1 MSPRRAAWLLGLLL
15 LAGCGGISYDGIPT
29 SRTPAPP
36 AMNASLAGGQTY
48 RVVAGD
54 TIDGVAQQFGL
65 PVQALIQANGLAMPY
80 ELRPGQLLAI
90 PGTQPA
96 GAGPGVYV
104 VARGDTLYRIARHHG
119 TTMATL
125 AQLNGLAPPY
135 RLRVGQTLRLPGA
148 PPLQTASAAP
158 AEYVAM
164 PPAMPAP
171 AMAPAMP
178 GPSMAP
184 AGSSKLTTESL
195 APPPG
200 IAAAPAPAS
209 STAAPAPAPAAGP
222 SMASLP
228 TPAPA
233 VAGPAA
239 APASPSAGPT
249 PQALSSAPL
258 SSPAPAATTSMTSP
272 PLPAAAE
279 SAIAS
284 ATIEPPAGQASLPA
298 PAARGSGKF
307 LWPVSGKI
315 VSPFGPKE
323 GGLHNDGINVAAP
336 LGTPVRAA
344 ENGVVVYAGNELR
357 GFGNLLLVRHADG
370 WVSAYAHCDALLV
383 KRGDQVKR
391 GQVIAR
397 VGQTGSVGAPQLHF
411 ELRKSGQAVDP
422 LNELGPQ
429 GA

>member
-1 MSPRRAAWLLGLLL
+1 MSPRQVARLLGLLL
-15 LAGCGGISYDGIPT
+15 LAGCGDLSYEGIPT
-29 SRTPAPP
+29 SRTSAPP
-36 AMNASLAGGQTY
+36 MASARLAGAQTY

-54 TIDGVAQQFGL
+54 TVDGVAQQFGV

-80 ELRPGQLLAI
+80 ELRPGQQLVI

-96 GAGPGVYV
+96 GFAPGPGTGIYV
-104 VARGDTLYRIARHHG
+104 VVRGDTLYRIARHHG

-135 RLRVGQTLRLPGA
+135 RLRVGQTLHLPGA
-148 PPLQTASAAP
+148 PPVQTASTAP
-158 AEYVAM
+158 AEYVTM
-164 PPAMPAP
+164 PPVAPAP
-171 AMAPAMP
+171 PLAPF
-178 GPSMAP
+178 
-184 AGSSKLTTESL
+184 GSSRLTTETL

-200 IAAAPAPAS
+200 VATSASPPAASPPAPPPAASSPAASMQAPAV
-209 STAAPAPAPAAGP
+209 GP
-222 SMASLP
+222 SIASLP
-228 TPAPA
+228 AP
-233 VAGPAA
+233 PKSA
-239 APASPSAGPT
+239 APPAGLTAPT
-249 PQALSSAPL
+249 ISSAPL
-258 SSPAPAATTSMTSP
+258 SSPAPAVTAPTTSP
-272 PLPAAAE
+272 PLPASAE

-284 ATIEPPAGQASLPA
+284 AAIEPPTGQASLPA

-383 KRGDQVKR
+383 KRGASVKR

-422 LNELGPQ
+422 LSELGPQ